1 MNASVKKLVTSLDLQ
16 PHPEGGYYRQLFES
30 DQKVNLQGKE
40 KSAATSIYY
49 LLGKDDQSHFHVLAS
64 DEIWYYHQGGN
75 AEIHMI
81 NPTNGQYTCERL
93 GPDYG
98 FQVVIP
104 ANTIFAARLMTNHD
118 FVLVGCMVAP
128 GFTFDEFRLC
138 TKHELLSAYP
148 QHSVIIKELAVD

>member
-1 MNASVKKLVTSLDLQ
+1 MSVNKLVERLQ
-16 PHPEGGYYRQLFES
+16 LKPHPEGGYYRQIFES
-30 DQKVNLQGKE
+30 DQKINIQGKE
-40 KSAATSIYY
+40 KASATSIYY
-49 LLGKDDQSHFHVLAS
+49 LLGKNDQSHFHVLAS

-81 NPTNGQYTCERL
+81 NPANGHYTCERL

-104 ANTIFAARLMTNHD
+104 AKTIFAARLMSNNE
-118 FVLVGCMVAP
+118 FILVGCMVAP

-138 TKHELLSAYP
+138 PKNELLTDFP
-148 QHSVIIKELAVD
+148 QHSGIINELAFD